1 MLIFFVILHQEMRK
15 LIYNKVDKAMISQ
28 LKRVEFYGKIY
39 VVTSPVEAENVVDY
53 LLSQPILGFDTETRP
68 AFEKGKRYYCSLLQ
82 VSTRTDCFLFRLNK
96 TGLCPAVV
104 RLLGDEQVTKVGL
117 AWNNDMLS
125 LRQLGSFKPG
135 RFIDLQDMV
144 RELGIE
150 DQSLVKIYAN
160 LFGERISKAERLSNW
175 ERNELT
181 EKQMEYAAI
190 DAWACVRIYNE
201 VNRLLSTRDY
211 ELEVRPVENVSQNNE
226 TGLS

>member
-1 MLIFFVILHQEMRK
+1 MRK

-39 VVTSPVEAENVVDY
+39 VVTSPVEAEHVVDY

-68 AFEKGKRYYCSLLQ
+68 AFEKGKRYQCSLLQ

-125 LRQLGSFKPG
+125 LRQLGSFKSG

-175 ERNELT
+175 ERSELT
-181 EKQMEYAAI
+181 DKQKEYAAI

-211 ELEVRPVENVSQNNE
+211 ELEVRPDENVSQNNE

>member
-1 MLIFFVILHQEMRK
+1 MRK

-39 VVTSPVEAENVVDY
+39 VVTSPVEAEHVVDY

-68 AFEKGKRYYCSLLQ
+68 AFEKGKRYQCSLLQ

-144 RELGIE
+144 RELGVE

-175 ERNELT
+175 ERSELT
-181 EKQMEYAAI
+181 DKQMEYAAI

-211 ELEVRPVENVSQNNE
+211 ELEVRPDENVSQNNE

>member
-1 MLIFFVILHQEMRK
+1 MRK

-68 AFEKGKRYYCSLLQ
+68 AFEKGRRYQCSLLQ

-125 LRQLGSFKPG
+125 LRQLGSFKSG

-175 ERNELT
+175 ERSELT
-181 EKQMEYAAI
+181 DKQMEYAAI

-211 ELEVRPVENVSQNNE
+211 ELEVRPDENVSQNNE

>member
-1 MLIFFVILHQEMRK
+1 
-15 LIYNKVDKAMISQ
+15 MISQ

-125 LRQLGSFKPG
+125 LRQLGSFKSG

-175 ERNELT
+175 ERSELT
-181 EKQMEYAAI
+181 DKQMEYAAI

-211 ELEVRPVENVSQNNE
+211 ELEVRPDENVSQNNE

>member
-1 MLIFFVILHQEMRK
+1 MRK

-39 VVTSPVEAENVVDY
+39 VVTSPVEAEHVVDY

-68 AFEKGKRYYCSLLQ
+68 AFEKGKRYQCSLLQ

-125 LRQLGSFKPG
+125 LRQLGNFKSG

-175 ERNELT
+175 ERSELT
-181 EKQMEYAAI
+181 DKQMEYAAI

-211 ELEVRPVENVSQNNE
+211 ELEVRPDENVSQNNE

>member
-1 MLIFFVILHQEMRK
+1 MRK

-68 AFEKGKRYYCSLLQ
+68 AFEKGKRYQCSLLQ

-144 RELGIE
+144 RELGVE

-211 ELEVRPVENVSQNNE
+211 ELEVRPDENVSQNNE

>member
-1 MLIFFVILHQEMRK
+1 MRK

-68 AFEKGKRYYCSLLQ
+68 AFEKGKRYQCSLLQ

-125 LRQLGSFKPG
+125 LRQLGNFKSG

-175 ERNELT
+175 ERSELT
-181 EKQMEYAAI
+181 DKQMEYAAI

-211 ELEVRPVENVSQNNE
+211 ELEVRPDENVSQNNE

>member
-1 MLIFFVILHQEMRK
+1 MRK

-39 VVTSPVEAENVVDY
+39 VVTSPVEAEHVVDY

-68 AFEKGKRYYCSLLQ
+68 AFEKGKRYQCSLLQ

-125 LRQLGSFKPG
+125 LRQLGSFKSG

-175 ERNELT
+175 ERSELT
-181 EKQMEYAAI
+181 DKQMEYAAI

>member
-1 MLIFFVILHQEMRK
+1 
-15 LIYNKVDKAMISQ
+15 MISH

-39 VVTSPVEAENVVDY
+39 VVTSPIEAEHVVDY

-68 AFEKGKRYYCSLLQ
+68 AFEKGKRYQCSLLQ

-175 ERNELT
+175 ERSELT
-181 EKQMEYAAI
+181 DKQMEYAAI

>member
-1 MLIFFVILHQEMRK
+1 MRR

-68 AFEKGKRYYCSLLQ
+68 AFEKGKRYQCSLLQ

-144 RELGIE
+144 RELGVE

-175 ERNELT
+175 ERSELT
-181 EKQMEYAAI
+181 DKQMEYAAI

-211 ELEVRPVENVSQNNE
+211 ELEVRPDENVSQNNE

>member
-1 MLIFFVILHQEMRK
+1 MRK

-39 VVTSPVEAENVVDY
+39 VVTSPIEAEHVVDY

-144 RELGIE
+144 RELGVE

-175 ERNELT
+175 ERRELT
-181 EKQMEYAAI
+181 ERQMEYAAI

-211 ELEVRPVENVSQNNE
+211 ELEVRPDENVSQNNE